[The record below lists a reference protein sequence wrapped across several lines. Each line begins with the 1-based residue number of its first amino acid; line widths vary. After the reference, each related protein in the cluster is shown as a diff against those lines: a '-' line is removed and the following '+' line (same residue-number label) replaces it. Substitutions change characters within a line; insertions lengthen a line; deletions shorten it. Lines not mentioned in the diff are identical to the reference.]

1 MNTDK
6 HRCRKDIVNWTICR
20 PIFLSVFICVHLW
33 LISSCSSNLTDPR
46 SVAPADSLVYLETRD
61 LGKAVGVI
69 VSNPKLKEAATALP
83 DVSILNGMEMA
94 VAVTGFETS
103 EQAITEENS
112 VLNFQPRFVA
122 VLETHKWNYQVI
134 GFVEEKLGLFISEAY
149 GGEATLETSDKH
161 GGKYFVWSGQDGRKA
176 FALVVGSLIYFG
188 NDESAI
194 EKCLAVQ
201 RGEAESIAKNPK
213 ITTGERLAFGYV
225 SPDGVAQ
232 IANIAGISL
241 AKQSSEEG
249 DVQSFI
255 ARVLP
260 ELLRN
265 SLKEATWTATQ
276 TEHGIADDY
285 VIGLNDEVS
294 KVFGETIVPS
304 GTKPDEKLTAALPL
318 AAASFTRY
326 DLRDPQVAWRS
337 VLLSAQKLTDQA
349 TGNIL
354 LAFSSSLF
362 EPYGID
368 DPEMFLSSIGPIVH
382 TVKFDESGDKVL
394 VIATVKDAEKVKRS
408 LAKEIDFK
416 KPPERIGNADSW
428 LSRDSDVRV
437 IFDGTT
443 LVVGD
448 PQETEKLV
456 SNLNNA
462 FGKNHLYPLFAS
474 STAASVTF
482 GSDTAIAL
490 RIADVLSERKPETA
504 AISTYS
510 LTETRFNQNG
520 MERRTVSDFGLIGTI
535 ISQFSPE

>member
-1 MNTDK
+1 M
-6 HRCRKDIVNWTICR
+6 I
-20 PIFLSVFICVHLW
+20 
-33 LISSCSSNLTDPR
+33 
-46 SVAPADSLVYLETRD
+46 PADSLVYLETRD

-69 VSNPKLKEAATALP
+69 VNNPKLKEAATSLP

-103 EQAITEENS
+103 EQAVNDENS

-149 GGEATLETSDKH
+149 GGEATLESSDKH

-176 FALVVGSLIYFG
+176 YALVIGSLIYFG

-213 ITTGERLAFGYV
+213 ITTGDRLAFGYV

-241 AKQSSEEG
+241 AKQSSEDG

-265 SLKEATWTATQ
+265 SLKEATWTATT
-276 TEHGIADDY
+276 TEHGIADSCN
-285 VIGLNDEVS
+285 ISLNDDLS
-294 KVFGETIVPS
+294 KVLGETVVPS
-304 GTKPDEKLTAALPL
+304 GTKPDEKLTVALPM

-326 DLRDPQVAWRS
+326 DLRDPQIAWRS
-337 VLLSAQKLTDQA
+337 VLLSSQKLTDLA
-349 TGNIL
+349 SGNIL

-362 EPYGID
+362 GPYGID
-368 DPEMFLSSIGPIVH
+368 DPEMFLSSIGPIIH
-382 TVKFDESGDKVL
+382 TAKFDESGDKVL
-394 VIATVKDAEKVKRS
+394 VIATVKDAEKAKRS

-428 LSRDSDVRV
+428 LSQDSDVRV

-443 LVVGD
+443 LIVGD

-462 FGKNHLYPLFAS
+462 FGKNHLYPLFAG

-482 GSDTAIAL
+482 ASDRMIAL
-490 RIADVLSERKPETA
+490 RIADVLSERKAETS
-504 AISTYS
+504 AITSYS

-520 MERRTVSDFGLIGTI
+520 IERRTVSDFGLIGTI

>member
-1 MNTDK
+1 V
-6 HRCRKDIVNWTICR
+6 I
-20 PIFLSVFICVHLW
+20 
-33 LISSCSSNLTDPR
+33 
-46 SVAPADSLVYLETRD
+46 PADSLVYLETQD
-61 LGKAVGVI
+61 LGKAVGV
-69 VSNPKLKEAATALP
+69 VVNNPKLREAAT
-83 DVSILNGMEMA
+83 SIPELSIINGMEMA

-103 EQAITEENS
+103 EQAVTEENS

-161 GGKYFVWSGQDGRKA
+161 GGKYFAWSGQDGRKA
-176 FALVVGSLIYFG
+176 YALVIGSLIFFG

-194 EKCLAVQ
+194 GKCLAVQ
-201 RGEAESIAKNPK
+201 RGEAEGIANNPK
-213 ITTGERLAFGYV
+213 ISTGERLAFGYV

-265 SLKEATWTATQ
+265 SLKEATWTATE
-276 TEHGIADDY
+276 TDHGIADDY
-285 VIGLNDEVS
+285 VIGLKDDVS

-304 GTKPDEKLTAALPL
+304 GTKSDAKVTAALPT
-318 AAASFTRY
+318 AAVSFTRY
-326 DLRDPQVAWRS
+326 DLRDPQIAWRS

-368 DPEMFLSSIGPIVH
+368 DPETFLSAIGPIVH

-428 LSRDSDVRV
+428 LSQDSDVRV
-437 IFDGTT
+437 MFDGTT
-443 LVVGD
+443 LIVG
-448 PQETEKLV
+448 
-456 SNLNNA
+456 S
-462 FGKNHLYPLFAS
+462 
-474 STAASVTF
+474 
-482 GSDTAIAL
+482 
-490 RIADVLSERKPETA
+490 
-504 AISTYS
+504 
-510 LTETRFNQNG
+510 
-520 MERRTVSDFGLIGTI
+520 
-535 ISQFSPE
+535 

>member
-1 MNTDK
+1 MPK
-6 HRCRKDIVNWTICR
+6 HQQNY
-20 PIFLSVFICVHLW
+20 FLSLCLCVSVV
-33 LISSCSSNLTDPR
+33 IVSSCSSKPTDPR
-46 SVAPADSLVYLETRD
+46 SIIPADALVYLETHD

-69 VSNPKLKEAATALP
+69 VNNPKLKEAATSLP
-83 DVSILNGMEMA
+83 DISILEGMEMA
-94 VAVTGFETS
+94 IAVTGFETS
-103 EQAITEENS
+103 EQVVTEENS

-122 VLETHKWNYQVI
+122 VLETHKWNFQVI

-149 GGEATLETSDKH
+149 GGEATLESSDKH

-176 FALVVGSLIYFG
+176 YALVIGSLIYFG

-194 EKCLAVQ
+194 EKCLAVG
-201 RGEAESIAKNPK
+201 RGEAESITKNHK
-213 ITTGERLAFGYV
+213 VTTGERLAFGYV

-265 SLKEATWTATQ
+265 SLKEATWTASVG
-276 TEHGIADDY
+276 EHGIADNY
-285 VIGLNDEVS
+285 NIALNNEVS
-294 KVFGETIVPS
+294 KVFSETFVPS
-304 GTKPDEKLTAALPL
+304 GTKPDEKLTVALPL

-337 VLLSAQKLTDQA
+337 VLLVPQKLTDQA
-349 TGNIL
+349 SGNIL

-368 DPEMFLSSIGPIVH
+368 DPEMFLSSIGPIIH
-382 TVKFDESGDKVL
+382 TVKFDESGEKVL
-394 VIATVKDAEKVKRS
+394 VIVSVKDAEKVKRS

-416 KPPERIGNADSW
+416 KPPERTGNADSW
-428 LSRDSDVRV
+428 LSQDSDVRV

-443 LVVGD
+443 LIVGE
-448 PQETEKLV
+448 PLEAATLAA
-456 SNLNNA
+456 NFNNA
-462 FGKNHLYPLFAS
+462 FGKNHLYPLFAG

-482 GSDTAIAL
+482 ANDTAIAL

-504 AISTYS
+504 AIAAYS

-520 MERRTVSDFGLIGTI
+520 IERRTVSDFGLIGTI

>member
-1 MNTDK
+1 M
-6 HRCRKDIVNWTICR
+6 I
-20 PIFLSVFICVHLW
+20 
-33 LISSCSSNLTDPR
+33 
-46 SVAPADSLVYLETRD
+46 PADSLVYLETRD
-61 LGKAVGVI
+61 LGKAIGAVVN
-69 VSNPKLKEAATALP
+69 NPKLKEAATLLP
-83 DVSILNGMEMA
+83 DLSILNGMEMA
-94 VAVTGFETS
+94 VAVTGFETT
-103 EQAITEENS
+103 EQAVNEENS

-176 FALVVGSLIYFG
+176 YALVIGSLIYFG

-194 EKCLAVQ
+194 EKCLAVG

-285 VIGLNDEVS
+285 VIGINDEVS

-382 TVKFDESGDKVL
+382 TVKFDDSGDKVL
-394 VIATVKDAEKVKRS
+394 VIATVKNAEKVKRS

-428 LSRDSDVRV
+428 LSQDSDVRV
-437 IFDGTT
+437 LFDGTT
-443 LVVGD
+443 LIVGD

-456 SNLNNA
+456 SNLSNA
-462 FGKNHLYPLFAS
+462 FSKNHFYSLFAG

-482 GSDTAIAL
+482 ASDTTIAS
-490 RIADVLSERKPETA
+490 RIADVISERKPETSAIA
-504 AISTYS
+504 AHS
-510 LTETRFNQNG
+510 LIETRFNQNG
-520 MERRTVSDFGLIGTI
+520 IERRTVSDFGLIGAI
-535 ISQFSPE
+535 ISQFSPEG